1 MGKNYKHRDRQGLIV
16 GKNKKGKGKKYQA
29 NEVEFAMRASK
40 FVLLWIQTGTLG
52 TSYLSHF
59 IRWLVI

>member
-1 MGKNYKHRDRQGLIV
+1 MWAKMTNRDRQGLLV

-40 FVLLWIQTGTLG
+40 FVLL
-52 TSYLSHF
+52 
-59 IRWLVI
+59 